1 MFNSA
6 ILREAGPLF
15 RSVERIGKCDISREF
30 RSRATYRY
38 IFGYIAVSITTE
50 SSSMPYSLPIKLA
63 AAASIALA
71 AGCAQA
77 GDLHVSAAASL
88 TNAFTDI
95 ARSYE
100 ARYPETKVLLNF
112 GASGALLQQM
122 AKGAPADVFA
132 SADMETMDA
141 AAKQKL
147 IVGSERRNFAR
158 NSLVVIVPRNSRL
171 AIQRLQDLAQPA
183 VQKLA
188 IGNPASVPAGRY
200 TRHALA
206 AAGLWQPIAGKA
218 INTQNVRQSLDYV
231 ARGEVDAGFV
241 YGTDAAL
248 MQDKVKVAFTVPL
261 DVVIDYPI
269 ARTADSADAAE
280 ARRFVDFV
288 LSPAGQAVL
297 AKYRFQKP

>member
-1 MFNSA
+1 
-6 ILREAGPLF
+6 
-15 RSVERIGKCDISREF
+15 
-30 RSRATYRY
+30 
-38 IFGYIAVSITTE
+38 
-50 SSSMPYSLPIKLA
+50 MPHSLPLKLA

-100 ARYPETKVLLNF
+100 AQHPNTKVLLNF

-132 SADMETMDA
+132 SADAETMDA

-147 IVGSERRNFAR
+147 IVSGERRNFAR
-158 NSLVVIVPRNSRL
+158 NSLVVIVPRDSRL
-171 AIQRLQDLAQPA
+171 AVQRLQDLAQPQ
-183 VQKLA
+183 VGKLA

-200 TRHALA
+200 TQHALA
-206 AAGLWQPIAGKA
+206 VAKLWQPIAGKA

-248 MQDKVKVAFTVPL
+248 MQDRVKVAFTVPL
-261 DVVIDYPI
+261 DVAIDYPI
-269 ARTADSADAAE
+269 ARTAAGADAAE

-297 AKYRFQKP
+297 AKYGFQKP

>member
-1 MFNSA
+1 M
-6 ILREAGPLF
+6 LH
-15 RSVERIGKCDISREF
+15 
-30 RSRATYRY
+30 
-38 IFGYIAVSITTE
+38 
-50 SSSMPYSLPIKLA
+50 SLANKIA
-63 AAASIALA
+63 AAVTFAVA
-71 AGCAQA
+71 AGFAQA

-100 ARYPETKVLLNF
+100 AQHPATHVLLNF

-132 SADMETMDA
+132 SADVETMDA
-141 AAKQKL
+141 AAKLNL
-147 IVGSERRNFAR
+147 IANGERRNFAR
-158 NSLVVIVPRNSRL
+158 NSLVVIVPRDSRL
-171 AIQRLQDLAQPA
+171 AIARLQDLGQPA

-200 TRHALA
+200 TRHALEGA
-206 AAGLWQPIAGKA
+206 KLWSAISAKA

-248 MQDKVKVAFTVPL
+248 MQDKVKVAFAIPM
-261 DVVIDYPI
+261 DAAIDYPI
-269 ARTADSADAAE
+269 ARTAAGAEGSGAAE
-280 ARRFVDFV
+280 ARRFVDYV

-297 AKYRFQKP
+297 ARYGFQKP